1 VSAPVRTSTWGI
13 AALLAAVA
21 VTGCASR
28 YRTQAE
34 EHMRASAYE
43 KALATYQEGLK
54 RYPDDTALRAG
65 AVRSRSES
73 VARLLA
79 TASTLRSLNRPADAE
94 ALVDRALAI
103 DPGSDRARALKLD
116 IERDR
121 RAQQALATAREL
133 LAKGQFERA
142 RSTVEAA
149 LKDNPRNAELIGL
162 LRRVEAEAGRDAE
175 REGARLAEARPIS
188 LQFRDANL
196 KMVLDAISRGTGIN
210 FVLDR
215 DIRSDARVTVLLRDA
230 RPEDAI
236 DMLTST
242 NQLAKKVLDPNTV
255 LIYPNTADK
264 QKEYQDLVIRAF
276 YLASADA
283 KQTAALLRSMLKLRE
298 VFVDDKLNLIVIREP
313 AETVRLA
320 ERLVA
325 LHDLGEPEVLLEV
338 EVMEVKRTR
347 LLELGID
354 FPDSFTLTPLSAS
367 GASGLTLEDLRNI
380 NSSRVGVSTP
390 SVTINLRRETGDANV
405 LANPRIRAKNRER
418 ARILIG
424 DRVPVITTSATATG
438 FLSESVQYVEVGLKL
453 DVEPQVS
460 VDDEIAIKVALE
472 VSSLVREIRTISGS
486 LAYQIGTRNAS
497 TTLRLRDGETQML
510 AGLISA
516 EDRTSASRVP
526 GLGDLP
532 VLGRLFSSELDNS
545 DRTEIVLS
553 ITPRLVRS
561 PIRPDAGQ
569 AEFWSGTEASMRSKP
584 QAPGRTSSSA
594 ARAAV
599 ASVGDAA
606 PTAGTAGVQSAAVS
620 GAAAA
625 GIGADN
631 LRLAMQAPAT
641 AAVGSTFAVTV
652 SVNSFV
658 TLRGMPVQLAFDRDK
673 LQVEAVEEGGFFKQD
688 SGTVSMSHQAPAGD
702 GRLLVAQ
709 TRAGAGG
716 VKGRDSLLKVTFK
729 AIAPGDAAV
738 SLTAAT
744 PIGAGDPVPAVELPQ
759 PISVRIQ

>member
-1 VSAPVRTSTWGI
+1 MSALPFRPAVF
-13 AALLAAVA
+13 LLSLVAVAA

-28 YRTQAE
+28 IRNQAE

-43 KALATYQEGLK
+43 KALATYDEGLK
-54 RYPDDTALRAG
+54 RYPDDRSLRAG
-65 AVRSRSES
+65 AVRARSES

-79 TASTLRSLNRPADAE
+79 TASTLRSLNRSADAE

-103 DPGSDRARALKLD
+103 EPGSDRARALKLD

-121 RAQQALATAREL
+121 RTQQAVATAREL

-142 RSTVEAA
+142 RTTVETA
-149 LKDNPRNAELIGL
+149 LKESPRNAELIGL
-162 LRRVEAEAGRDAE
+162 LRRIETEAGRDAE
-175 REGARLAEARPIS
+175 REGPRLAEARPIS

-196 KMVLDAISRGTGIN
+196 KMVLDAMSRGTGIN

-215 DIRSDARVTVLLRDA
+215 DIRSDARVTVFLRDA

-242 NQLAKKVLDPNTV
+242 NQLARKVLDPNTV
-255 LIYPNTADK
+255 LIYPNTAEK

-338 EVMEVKRTR
+338 EVLEVKRTR

-367 GASGLTLEDLRNI
+367 GASRLTLEDLRNI

-390 SVTINLRRETGDANV
+390 SATLNLRRETGDANV

-438 FLSESVQYVEVGLKL
+438 FLSESVQYLEVGLKL
-453 DVEPQVS
+453 EVEPQVS
-460 VDDEIAIKVALE
+460 VDDEVAIKVSLE
-472 VSSLVREIRTISGS
+472 VSSLVREIRTLSGS

-516 EDRTSASRVP
+516 EDRASASRVP

-561 PIRPDAGQ
+561 PIRPDVGQ
-569 AEFWSGTEASMRSKP
+569 AEFWSGTETSMRSRPQLPGRVTTTPAKTGVGSP
-584 QAPGRTSSSA
+584 KEGAAAVLPAAASAGRTMASDAAGLRMTVQAPAAAKLGTTFAVAVTLDSSA
-594 ARAAV
+594 A
-599 ASVGDAA
+599 
-606 PTAGTAGVQSAAVS
+606 
-620 GAAAA
+620 
-625 GIGADN
+625 
-631 LRLAMQAPAT
+631 
-641 AAVGSTFAVTV
+641 
-652 SVNSFV
+652 
-658 TLRGMPVQLAFDRDK
+658 LRGMPLQIAFDRDK
-673 LQVEAVEEGGFFKQD
+673 LQVEAVEEGAFFRQEG
-688 SGTVSMSHQAPAGD
+688 GTVSLSHQVPAGE

-709 TRAGAGG
+709 TRAGASG
-716 VKGRDSLLKVTFK
+716 VKGSETLLRVTFK
-729 AIAPGDAAV
+729 ALAAGDAAISV
-738 SLTAAT
+738 TAAT
-744 PIGAGDPVPAVELPQ
+744 PIGAGDAIPPVELPPPAVVKVQ
-759 PISVRIQ
+759 